1 MLKFQKLVMN
11 IVTAPPTEIA
21 HSTELLKRK
30 KKISYNRMLHWL
42 LQNKCEDRSIA
53 KDTAII

>member
-30 KKISYNRMLHWL
+30 KKL
-42 LQNKCEDRSIA
+42 
-53 KDTAII
+53 AITECYIGCYRTNVKTEASLKILP

>member
-30 KKISYNRMLHWL
+30 KKLAITECYIGCYRTNVKTEASL
-42 LQNKCEDRSIA
+42 